1 MEAEDIETEDA
12 KFLNF
17 SKYMFGI
24 KIYLRTGKYP
34 KNYNAIQKKSVRHSV
49 RNNSF
54 TLKDSQLF
62 HKKGERYLKVV
73 TSLEERNTIISLHHL
88 ADAPI
93 AGVHCSINSTVL
105 RISQKYWWNGVK
117 QDVKSYVSRC
127 NVCRQNDKNGT
138 RKTRKVEREREPP
151 GLQICEQNSNSEEM
165 SFTQRDMNN
174 QSPII
179 FDESSTAESHHTDD
193 ESWESYI
200 NRRRESCI
208 QDICSL
214 VPHIEKVA
222 VNALEA
228 DLFSLRFY
236 LKNFIRRNCKR
247 VLIQKRKKSSAY
259 SQENVRKKRRV
270 GQDSRL
276 SEDNSIIPVVDL
288 VEVDD
293 DSPLNLPD
301 PDNQALENQA
311 QDCLTNTTTGVS
323 KEPCVINTTSDV
335 SKEPVINTT
344 SGVSKEPVINTT
356 SGVSKEPSLTN
367 TTSGVSKEPSLTNTT
382 SGVSK
387 EPVINTT
394 SGVTKKPS
402 LTNTTSGLSKEPV
415 INTTSGVSN
424 KPCVTNTTSGV
435 TNKTTKKYKMVFII
449 NKQLYSG
456 ISQIAPQVTYAV
468 LGLYKEVIGNGKDYV
483 NITQEWEKD
492 GEKKLF
498 YYGTDSEEVSN
509 VRQKCVA
516 MGLPTCLIRNSAQTS
531 TVAAVFIDDSLS
543 HSILENMELIDAQKL

>member
-1 MEAEDIETEDA
+1 MITTLTMEAEDIETEDA

-193 ESWESYI
+193 ETESWESYI

-344 SGVSKEPVINTT
+344 SGV
-356 SGVSKEPSLTN
+356 
-367 TTSGVSKEPSLTNTT
+367 
-382 SGVSK
+382 
-387 EPVINTT
+387 
-394 SGVTKKPS
+394 
-402 LTNTTSGLSKEPV
+402 
-415 INTTSGVSN
+415 
-424 KPCVTNTTSGV
+424 
-435 TNKTTKKYKMVFII
+435 
-449 NKQLYSG
+449 
-456 ISQIAPQVTYAV
+456 TYAV